1 MTKAEFKKL
10 VENGP
15 VILDGATGTNLQ
27 KAGMPVGVCPEQW
40 ILENPDI
47 TIKLQEDYVAA
58 GTDILYAPT
67 FTANRIKLEE
77 YGLADRLEEMNR
89 ELIALSQKAA
99 QGKALVAADMT
110 MTGQQLYP
118 IGDLMFEDLVD
129 VYKEQAEV
137 VADAGADLFVVE
149 TMMSLQ
155 ECRAAVIAIREVC
168 DLPIMVSLTYN
179 PDGRTLYGTDPAT
192 ATVVL
197 QSLGADAIGIN
208 CSTGPEDMIEPVE
221 KMAEYATIPIL
232 AKPNAGLPELENGV
246 TVYKTGPE
254 EFASCGKKLVEAGA
268 SIIGGC
274 CGTTPEHIRALKEA
288 VKDMPVHKPL
298 TKKEEF

>member
-27 KAGMPVGVCPEQW
+27 KAGM
-40 ILENPDI
+40 
-47 TIKLQEDYVAA
+47 IKLQEDYVAA

-118 IGDLMFEDLVD
+118 IGDLMFDDESSGM
-129 VYKEQAEV
+129 Q
-137 VADAGADLFVVE
+137 GG
-149 TMMSLQ
+149 SH
-155 ECRAAVIAIREVC
+155 C
-168 DLPIMVSLTYN
+168 DQGSM
-179 PDGRTLYGTDPAT
+179 
-192 ATVVL
+192 
-197 QSLGADAIGIN
+197 
-208 CSTGPEDMIEPVE
+208 
-221 KMAEYATIPIL
+221 
-232 AKPNAGLPELENGV
+232 
-246 TVYKTGPE
+246 
-254 EFASCGKKLVEAGA
+254 
-268 SIIGGC
+268 
-274 CGTTPEHIRALKEA
+274 
-288 VKDMPVHKPL
+288 
-298 TKKEEF
+298 

>member
-47 TIKLQEDYVAA
+47 MIKLQEDYVAA

-118 IGDLMFEDLVD
+118 LPP
-129 VYKEQAEV
+129 A
-137 VADAGADLFVVE
+137 LFP
-149 TMMSLQ
+149 
-155 ECRAAVIAIREVC
+155 AAAPSRHC
-168 DLPIMVSLTYN
+168 LKK
-179 PDGRTLYGTDPAT
+179 RLYGPPCPTSESVWYGKAAARKNWFFPR
-192 ATVVL
+192 
-197 QSLGADAIGIN
+197 QH
-208 CSTGPEDMIEPVE
+208 EPSHRLSD
-221 KMAEYATIPIL
+221 IFP
-232 AKPNAGLPELENGV
+232 
-246 TVYKTGPE
+246 
-254 EFASCGKKLVEAGA
+254 S
-268 SIIGGC
+268 
-274 CGTTPEHIRALKEA
+274 
-288 VKDMPVHKPL
+288 
-298 TKKEEF
+298 

>member
-1 MTKAEFKKL
+1 MKINEFYKMIQQK
-10 VENGP
+10 P

-47 TIKLQEDYVAA
+47 MIKLQEDYVAA

-155 ECRAAVIAIREVC
+155 ECRAAV
-168 DLPIMVSLTYN
+168 LSLIHI
-179 PDGRTLYGTDPAT
+179 
-192 ATVVL
+192 
-197 QSLGADAIGIN
+197 S
-208 CSTGPEDMIEPVE
+208 EP
-221 KMAEYATIPIL
+221 TRP
-232 AKPNAGLPELENGV
+232 
-246 TVYKTGPE
+246 
-254 EFASCGKKLVEAGA
+254 
-268 SIIGGC
+268 
-274 CGTTPEHIRALKEA
+274 
-288 VKDMPVHKPL
+288 
-298 TKKEEF
+298 

>member
-47 TIKLQEDYVAA
+47 MIKLQEDYVAA

-208 CSTGPEDMIEPVE
+208 CSTGPEDMIEPVG
-221 KMAEYATIPIL
+221 KMAEYALICAVGALISMVGDLAASAIKRNQNIKDYGKLIPGHGGILDRFDSVIITAPVIYYL
-232 AKPNAGLPELENGV
+232 AKMILG
-246 TVYKTGPE
+246 
-254 EFASCGKKLVEAGA
+254 
-268 SIIGGC
+268 I
-274 CGTTPEHIRALKEA
+274 
-288 VKDMPVHKPL
+288 
-298 TKKEEF
+298 